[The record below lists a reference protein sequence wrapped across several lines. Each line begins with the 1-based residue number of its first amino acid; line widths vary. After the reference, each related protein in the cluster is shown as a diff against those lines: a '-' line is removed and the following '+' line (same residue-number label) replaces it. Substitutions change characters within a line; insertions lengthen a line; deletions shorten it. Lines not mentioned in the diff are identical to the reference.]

1 LSEILEIIVQDDLE
15 AHLDSVDALPDTQF
29 GFRPE
34 RLTSMVVAAAQ
45 ASWLE
50 AREAGMAVGILAFD
64 LTAAFDTVNQ
74 EQLLPKLQGFGVR
87 VNAVKWFGDY
97 LSGGRQAVIWDSA
110 TSGLADLEYRIR
122 QGSCL
127 SPLLFLILV
136 SDMTAALGTSG
147 ITGYADDMCVCVTRH
162 SFFWRGKRTQTSP

>member
-1 LSEILEIIVQDDLE
+1 MTLR
-15 AHLDSVDALPDTQF
+15 AHLDSVDALADTQF

-34 RLTSMVVAAAQ
+34 RSTSMAVTAAQ
-45 ASWLE
+45 SSWLE

-87 VNAVKWFGDY
+87 GNPLKWFGDY
-97 LSGGRQAVIWDSA
+97 LSGGHQAVIWDSA
-110 TSGLADLEYRIR
+110 TLGLTNLKYGIR

-127 SPLLFLILV
+127 LPLLFLILV
-136 SDMTAALGTSG
+136 SDMTAAPHWTKSEISVRLRLFLKIHFSN
-147 ITGYADDMCVCVTRH
+147 
-162 SFFWRGKRTQTSP
+162 FF